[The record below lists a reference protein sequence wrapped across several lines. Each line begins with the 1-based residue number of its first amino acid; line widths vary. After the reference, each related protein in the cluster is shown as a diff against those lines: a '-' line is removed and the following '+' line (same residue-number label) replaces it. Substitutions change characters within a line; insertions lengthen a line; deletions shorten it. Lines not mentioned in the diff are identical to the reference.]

1 MGMCK
6 SACYYCDITWICFRF
21 CLRLNNYLQIC
32 PRDLSWG
39 WIVECWGTWDGMG
52 RYLKQWA
59 PLMIWNIIPEWL
71 QNFEKKNSKDNWNRC
86 AGNSRDAQITAMCWG
101 LASVYWTLFNAVQ
114 HPKGKETAGSGDN
127 TAGPAIAPTPCK
139 RPCGALS
146 QPSSTL
152 LPVLSFIPCRGGE
165 WANNCL
171 VFSCLPP

>member
-1 MGMCK
+1 MFQILFKVKQLFANMPQG
-6 SACYYCDITWICFRF
+6 SV
-21 CLRLNNYLQIC
+21 LRLDSWMLGNMGWYGQVLKTVGTPN
-32 PRDLSWG
+32 DLEHHPWMTAEF
-39 WIVECWGTWDGMG
+39 W
-52 RYLKQWA
+52 
-59 PLMIWNIIPEWL
+59 
-71 QNFEKKNSKDNWNRC
+71 KKNSKDNWNRC